1 MEVEM
6 GCLRVETNGEKK
18 SVSILMVN
26 GCVKG
31 VLDRMVEVRRDVL
44 RNGVMWPQRKGMIKF
59 RVMPRFCE
67 GTEMGHT
74 KVKVFRWRV
83 PRGAM
88 ESARG
93 VTAAA
98 PAPKERGSAWIKSSL
113 EIFGRRIVDCNAAPL
128 ERISPGVRYLLGGF
142 RMVVR
147 CMGSRGSDRCT
158 LRMSGL
164 PCPLHGVLSSHSC
177 RKGSWECAFA
187 NSVKGFNGKRL
198 HMVQYQDGWMSETQ
212 IIDAMKIIYVLTN
225 PAKVSMASKLSV
237 QLIQAGSVKSEG
249 DRHLSKACIRQHD
262 EQTWRKQRKP
272 VSGKLDVNVFKWLQ
286 QQKHANEKISIRRA
300 VGDGSNR
307 GREQWLG

>member
-187 NSVKGFNGKRL
+187 NSVKDNLRL
-198 HMVQYQDGWMSETQ
+198 NESCKSQHGVKAVRAAYTGWKCEVRMQVRPSRNS
-212 IIDAMKIIYVLTN
+212 L
-225 PAKVSMASKLSV
+225 ASIWD
-237 QLIQAGSVKSEG
+237 Q
-249 DRHLSKACIRQHD
+249 
-262 EQTWRKQRKP
+262 QTWRKQRKP